1 MGCLLAI
8 IGLFSP
14 RLLLVILWIF
24 TNLVDRAFGSFILP
38 LLGLIFAPITTLV
51 YVLVY
56 SPIGGVSAFGWV
68 LMFFAVIAD
77 LGAYAGSYRYR
88 R

>member
-1 MGCLLAI
+1 MGCLLLI

-38 LLGLIFAPITTLV
+38 LLGLIVAPITTLV

-56 SPIGGVSAFGWV
+56 SPIGGVSGFGWV
-68 LMFFAVIAD
+68 LVGFAAIAD
-77 LGAYAGSYRYR
+77 LGAYFGSYRYR